1 MEINRDS
8 YLDQLIERKH
18 NGLATGYPRTSYGLT
33 TDLKRTGH
41 GLG

>member
-18 NGLATGYPRTSYGLT
+18 NGLVKVISSSGTDPVGGL
-33 TDLKRTGH
+33 KMVE
-41 GLG
+41 